1 MQLKCLVRCFHEGKL
16 WEPGEMLEPSEGK
29 IIPPHFEQPK
39 TERPKKNNK
48 SRSKEKSNGTKR
60 LSRDLEK
67 ARP

>member
-1 MQLKCLVRCFHEGKL
+1 
-16 WEPGEMLEPSEGK
+16 MLEPSEGK